1 MLYISGQIPLNPS
14 SQILISE
21 DINAQIKQVFENIR
35 ALCLAAGG
43 NLSDVV
49 KLAVYLMDLTD
60 SHLVNSMM
68 LDFFAQPFPA
78 RTMIQVAGLPRGAKI
93 EVDAMMVI
101 R

>member
-1 MLYISGQIPLNPS
+1 MQVISSTAAPAAIGNYSPAIQVGNMLYISGQIPLNPS

-60 SHLVNSMM
+60 
-68 LDFFAQPFPA
+68 DARFFCSAISSQNY
-78 RTMIQVAGLPRGAKI
+78 
-93 EVDAMMVI
+93 DSSC
-101 R
+101 